1 MNTVPS
7 AFANADARYISSS
20 KSRSQLFVRDTDG
33 HYIAAEDDF
42 VIDAARKV
50 VERFVAKGL
59 KLTSPDL
66 VRDYLWLQFAGYEQ
80 EVFGVVFLD
89 TQHQVIEF
97 TEMFFGTIDSASVYP
112 REVVKKALQL
122 NAGAVIFAHNH
133 PSGQPDPSDSDRRI
147 TDRLKEALG
156 LIDVRVLDHIVVG
169 GSESVSFAEKGWV

>member
-7 AFANADARYISSS
+7 ASANADARYESSS
-20 KSRSQLFVRDTDG
+20 RFQLFVRDNAG
-33 HYIAAEDDF
+33 NYLAVKDDF

-50 VERFVAKGL
+50 VERFVAKGM
-59 KLTSPDL
+59 KLDSPSRTKDF
-66 VRDYLWLQFAGYEQ
+66 LWLQFAGYEA

-89 TQHQVIEF
+89 SQHQVIEYRELF
-97 TEMFFGTIDSASVYP
+97 YGTIDSASVYP

-147 TDRLKEALG
+147 TGRLKEALG
-156 LIDVRVLDHIVVG
+156 LIDIKVLDHIVVG
-169 GSESVSFAEKGWV
+169 GSKSVSFAEKGWV

>member
-7 AFANADARYISSS
+7 ASVNTDVRYASSS
-20 KSRSQLFVRDTDG
+20 KLQLFVRDADG
-33 HYIAAEDDF
+33 HYIAAKDDF

-50 VERFVAKGL
+50 IERFVSKGM
-59 KLTSPDL
+59 KLDSPSRVKDF
-66 VRDYLWLQFAGYEQ
+66 LWLQLAGYEQ
-80 EVFGVVFLD
+80 EVFGAIFLD
-89 TQHQVIEF
+89 SQHQVIEYSELF
-97 TEMFFGTIDSASVYP
+97 YGTIDSASVYP

-122 NAGAVIFAHNH
+122 NAGATIFTHNH
-133 PSGQPDPSDSDRRI
+133 PSGNPEPSDADRRI